1 MSQEPTTAERKPTTQ
16 PLTPPEPLAPS
27 DDRRARNPDKGR
39 ARRGPWGWG
48 ILALVLALAAGGVAL
63 FARPAGPL
71 SDPRPLEV
79 VQGFVAAIEA
89 RDVSKM
95 LSYVEPTVFRREISP
110 EIRSYVEY
118 LQEVHFENAR
128 YTLLDNDGERAHVRW
143 TATMR
148 YTLNLGSQT
157 KAGERA
163 VDMTFEL
170 SKFEGSWYLHSTDLP
185 KT

>member
-1 MSQEPTTAERKPTTQ
+1 
-16 PLTPPEPLAPS
+16 LLAPGS
-27 DDRRARNPDKGR
+27 DRRARRP
-39 ARRGPWGWG
+39 APWLW
-48 ILALVLALAAGGVAL
+48 VLLAAGVAL
-63 FARPAGPL
+63 IGGAVFVFARPGDPL
-71 SDPRPLEV
+71 SDARPVEV

-118 LQEVHFENAR
+118 LQEVRFENSQFS
-128 YTLLDNDGERAHVRW
+128 LLDSDGDRAHVRW

-148 YTLNLGSQT
+148 YTLNLGSET
-157 KAGERA
+157 KSGTRP
-163 VDMTFEL
+163 VDTTFEL
-170 SKFEGSWYLHSTDLP
+170 RKFEGTWYLHGAVLP